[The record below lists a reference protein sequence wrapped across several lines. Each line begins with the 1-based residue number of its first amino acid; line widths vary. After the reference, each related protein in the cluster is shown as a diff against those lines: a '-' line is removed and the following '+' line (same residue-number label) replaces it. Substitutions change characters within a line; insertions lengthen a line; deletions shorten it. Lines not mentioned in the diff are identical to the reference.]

1 MYKITMEQRL
11 WYQFLLELLLL
22 KSYFFW
28 LLSHFFIKCAAR
40 DRGSWGNTST
50 VSANTANHAFQIM
63 AIKRSYLSLTF
74 LFKVCSVHY
83 SFVACYHLLSSP
95 SSSSTITIIIIIITI
110 IIIIIIIIIIYYYY
124 TSDSLSKIWLVE
136 SIQSI
141 HNSLWTWH
149 DKCNICCRY
158 CIYHVKFNVCLVT
171 KPLGVFSFSF
181 LLVH

>member
-1 MYKITMEQRL
+1 MTISSEAYFTCTVVISFGYFGHSAFPLQLWVPSAHSSMYKITMEQRL

-110 IIIIIIIIIIYYYY
+110 IIIIIISHHHHHLLLLYIRLTIKNLIG
-124 TSDSLSKIWLVE
+124 WE
-136 SIQSI
+136 HSI
-141 HNSLWTWH
+141 NSQ
-149 DKCNICCRY
+149 
-158 CIYHVKFNVCLVT
+158 
-171 KPLGVFSFSF
+171 
-181 LLVH
+181 